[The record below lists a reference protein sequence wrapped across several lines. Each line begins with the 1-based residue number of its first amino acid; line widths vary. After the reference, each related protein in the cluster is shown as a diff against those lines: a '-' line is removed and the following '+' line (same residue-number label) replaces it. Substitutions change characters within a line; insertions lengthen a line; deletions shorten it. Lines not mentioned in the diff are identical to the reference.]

1 MYYWIKKQQQ
11 QKNTCYFYT
20 KKYRLCVSCSWV
32 GCGEKAIA
40 SVSTSTV
47 LLAIDHL
54 VDYKYINKDKL
65 FEIDDTL
72 TKKNHFKI
80 SK

>member
-1 MYYWIKKQQQ
+1 M
-11 QKNTCYFYT
+11 CFMF
-20 KKYRLCVSCSWV
+20 LSWLWRK
-32 GCGEKAIA
+32 GYSL
-40 SVSTSTV
+40 SVHKDLTV

-72 TKKNHFKI
+72 TKKNHF
-80 SK
+80 

>member
-1 MYYWIKKQQQ
+1 M
-11 QKNTCYFYT
+11 CFMF
-20 KKYRLCVSCSWV
+20 LSWLWRK
-32 GCGEKAIA
+32 GYSL
-40 SVSTSTV
+40 SVHKDLTV

-80 SK
+80 CK